1 MNTVFRVDGT
11 DGDPLIRI
19 DRNKEG
25 KYELHW
31 LHPYAKC
38 EIGEFDDEMIK
49 PRKDMFCYYL
59 HPELLESD
67 IKEYEEMDDD
77 AELIA
82 DVDEVDSFH
91 IGYGQFHFLRKEL
104 GELVGIRYDDSDVF
118 NTRIYYDD
126 CYKNT
131 SLLNFFLHS
140 DCDGDFST
148 DEIQESYE
156 QFTKYCDKE
165 MLREKKAGKWAEEI
179 NSFLKFWK
187 ESADKKLQWEF
198 C

>member
-1 MNTVFRVDGT
+1 MSLDIIAY
-11 DGDPLIRI
+11 DPKETKARK
-19 DRNKEG
+19 NKFKA
-25 KYELHW
+25 KYGIS
-31 LHPYAKC
+31 YDK
-38 EIGEFDDEMIK
+38 FDDEMIK

-67 IKEYEEMDDD
+67 IKKYEEMDDD

-91 IGYGQFHFLRKEL
+91 IGYGHFNFLRKEL

-118 NTRIYYDD
+118 NTSIYYDD

-140 DCDGDFST
+140 DCDGEFST
-148 DEIQESYE
+148 DEAYMI
-156 QFTKYCDKE
+156 FGRK
-165 MLREKKAGKWAEEI
+165 
-179 NSFLKFWK
+179 
-187 ESADKKLQWEF
+187 
-198 C
+198 

>member
-1 MNTVFRVDGT
+1 MSLDIIAY
-11 DGDPLIRI
+11 DPKETKARK
-19 DRNKEG
+19 NKFKA
-25 KYELHW
+25 KYGIS
-31 LHPYAKC
+31 YDK
-38 EIGEFDDEMIK
+38 FDDEMIK

-91 IGYGQFHFLRKEL
+91 IGYGQFNFLRKEL
-104 GELVGIRYDDSDVF
+104 G
-118 NTRIYYDD
+118 
-126 CYKNT
+126 
-131 SLLNFFLHS
+131 
-140 DCDGDFST
+140 
-148 DEIQESYE
+148 
-156 QFTKYCDKE
+156 
-165 MLREKKAGKWAEEI
+165 EKKAGKWAEEI

>member
-1 MNTVFRVDGT
+1 MSKTIRVQWEYPDFANQL
-11 DGDPLIRI
+11 GDE
-19 DRNKEG
+19 N
-25 KYELHW
+25 YEDF
-31 LHPYAKC
+31 
-38 EIGEFDDEMIK
+38 EV
-49 PRKDMFCYYL
+49 
-59 HPELLESD
+59 
-67 IKEYEEMDDD
+67 DDD
-77 AELIA
+77 ATEEEIKDEAELIA

-118 NTRIYYDD
+118 NTHIYYDD

-140 DCDGDFST
+140 DCDGEFST

>member
-1 MNTVFRVDGT
+1 MSLDIIAY
-11 DGDPLIRI
+11 DPKETKARK
-19 DRNKEG
+19 NKFKA
-25 KYELHW
+25 KYGIS
-31 LHPYAKC
+31 YDK
-38 EIGEFDDEMIK
+38 FDDEMIK

-91 IGYGQFHFLRKEL
+91 IGYGQFNFLRKEL

-140 DCDGDFST
+140 DWDGMTYLGFDKKGY
-148 DEIQESYE
+148 SYE
-156 QFTKYCDKE
+156 LTQKE
-165 MLREKKAGKWAEEI
+165 HDYFKLVRNAKLDDFLGKLGKAGNEI
-179 NSFLKFWK
+179 DNSLKTGL
-187 ESADKKLQWEF
+187 SGLGNLGR
-198 C
+198 

>member
-1 MNTVFRVDGT
+1 
-11 DGDPLIRI
+11 
-19 DRNKEG
+19 
-25 KYELHW
+25 
-31 LHPYAKC
+31 
-38 EIGEFDDEMIK
+38 MIK
-49 PRKDMFCYYL
+49 IIENAEEKRNESLLQVGDTLCCWNDEDVDKSYL
-59 HPELLESD
+59 MVAQLNDCGELKKPYTIIALNDTDEQCSAT
-67 IKEYEEMDDD
+67 YEEMDDD

-91 IGYGQFHFLRKEL
+91 IGYGHFNFLRKEL

-118 NTRIYYDD
+118 NTSIYYDD

-140 DCDGDFST
+140 DCDGEFST

-156 QFTKYCDKE
+156 QFTKYCDEE

>member
-1 MNTVFRVDGT
+1 MSLDIVAF
-11 DGDPLIRI
+11 DP
-19 DRNKEG
+19 KEVKARKDKFKA
-25 KYELHW
+25 KYGIS
-31 LHPYAKC
+31 YDK
-38 EIGEFDDEMIK
+38 FDDEMIK

-67 IKEYEEMDDD
+67 IKKYEEMDDD

-91 IGYGQFHFLRKEL
+91 IGYGHFIFLRKEL

-131 SLLNFFLHS
+131 SLLNFFHILIVMVNLALMKFKS
-140 DCDGDFST
+140 PMSNLLS
-148 DEIQESYE
+148 IAI
-156 QFTKYCDKE
+156 
-165 MLREKKAGKWAEEI
+165 KKCYVR
-179 NSFLKFWK
+179 
-187 ESADKKLQWEF
+187 KKLANGQKK
-198 C
+198 

>member
-1 MNTVFRVDGT
+1 MSLDIIAY
-11 DGDPLIRI
+11 DPKETKARK
-19 DRNKEG
+19 NKFKA
-25 KYELHW
+25 KYGIS
-31 LHPYAKC
+31 YDKF
-38 EIGEFDDEMIK
+38 GDEMIK

-67 IKEYEEMDDD
+67 IKKYEEMDDD

-91 IGYGQFHFLRKEL
+91 IGYGQFNFLRKGL
-104 GELVGIRYDDSDVF
+104 GELVGIRYDDYDVF

-140 DCDGDFST
+140 DCDGEFST

>member
-1 MNTVFRVDGT
+1 MSLDIIAY
-11 DGDPLIRI
+11 DPKETKARK
-19 DRNKEG
+19 NKFKA
-25 KYELHW
+25 KYSIS
-31 LHPYAKC
+31 YDK
-38 EIGEFDDEMIK
+38 FDDEMIK

-67 IKEYEEMDDD
+67 IKKYEEMDDD

-82 DVDEVDSFH
+82 DVDEVYSFN
-91 IGYGQFHFLRKEL
+91 IGYGQFNFLRKEL
-104 GELVGIRYDDSDVF
+104 CELVGIRYDDSDVF

-140 DCDGDFST
+140 DCD
-148 DEIQESYE
+148 E
-156 QFTKYCDKE
+156 E